1 MCVCGWGLGA
11 ELQQPLSPTFG
22 PCSKLSMACAEAPES
37 GVWPLQASQVAPV
50 IKYLLAN
57 TEDLRHMGSITGLGS
72 SSAEGHDNPLQYSC
86 LENPHGQRNL
96 AGYSPWGVRE
106 PDMTEAT

>member
-1 MCVCGWGLGA
+1 MCVCGWGFGA

-22 PCSKLSMACAEAPES
+22 PCSKLSMACAEALES
-37 GVWPLQASQVAPV
+37 GVWPLQASRVALV
-50 IKYLLAN
+50 VKNLLAN
-57 TEDLRHMGSITGLGS
+57 TEDLRDIGSIAGLGS

-96 AGYSPWGVRE
+96 AGYSPWGVKE
-106 PDMTEAT
+106 SDMTEAT